1 MMYGMGDSMD
11 WLGWLVLVLMVLGIA
26 ALIKYMM
33 SGRK

>member
-1 MMYGMGDSMD
+1 MMYGMGDSMGG
-11 WLGWLVLVLMVLGIA
+11 LGWLVLVLMVLGIA